1 MFSKQLKFESVYI
14 DGRIIRSMIR
24 ATLPLAFVGAVAVL
38 SAQAPGPVPSMPSF
52 EVASVKPRTLPGTSL
67 SAPQGAR
74 PGGAFGMV
82 NSTVARLVM
91 YAYDLPNYQVT
102 GGPDW
107 VRTDRFDIAARA
119 GREASTA
126 DIRRMLQSLLNDR
139 FKLRTHTEQREMA
152 VYKLV
157 MARGDGRLGPNVTK
171 SDDDCK
177 RLVQRPPN
185 VPAGAVTVTGCSTVA
200 HLARSASGVMASPVT
215 DATGLVGEFEYAFY
229 YSSGGAGLVATT
241 SIAPDIDA
249 PSFPTAL
256 QEQLGLKLEASRGL
270 VEVLVIDSVERPTP
284 D

>member
-1 MFSKQLKFESVYI
+1 
-14 DGRIIRSMIR
+14 MIR
-24 ATLPLAFVGAVAVL
+24 QAVVLVVVVGGIVLL
-38 SAQAPGPVPSMPSF
+38 SAHAPDQALPTF

-91 YAYDLPNYQVT
+91 YAYDRPDYQVI
-102 GGPDW
+102 GGPAW

-119 GREASTA
+119 GREASVP
-126 DIRRMLQSLLNDR
+126 DIRLMLQSLLESR
-139 FKLRTHTEQREMA
+139 FKLRTHIEQREMTL
-152 VYKLV
+152 YKLV
-157 MARGDGRLGPNVTK
+157 MARGDGRLGPNLTK
-171 SDDDCK
+171 SDDSCK

-200 HLARSASGVMASPVT
+200 HLARSASQVMAAPVT
-215 DATGLVGEFEYAFY
+215 DATGLAGEFEYAFY
-229 YSSGGAGLVATT
+229 YSSGGDGLVAGT
-241 SIAPDIDA
+241 SLSPDINA

-256 QEQLGLKLEASRGL
+256 QERLGLKLESTRGPA
-270 VEVLVIDSVERPTP
+270 EVLVIDSVERPTP

>member
-1 MFSKQLKFESVYI
+1 
-14 DGRIIRSMIR
+14 MIR
-24 ATLPLAFVGAVAVL
+24 HAVVLVVVVGGMVL
-38 SAQAPGPVPSMPSF
+38 SAQAPDQALPAF

-91 YAYDLPNYQVT
+91 YAYDLPDYQVS
-102 GGPDW
+102 GGPAW

-119 GREASTA
+119 GQDASVQ
-126 DIRRMLQSLLNDR
+126 DMRLMLRSLLESR

-152 VYKLV
+152 LYTLV
-157 MARGDGRLGPNVTK
+157 MARGDGRLGPHVTA
-171 SDDDCK
+171 SNDDCK

-185 VPAGAVTVTGCSTVA
+185 VPAGAATVTGCSTVA
-200 HLARSASGVMASPVT
+200 HLARFASQVMGAPVT
-215 DATGLVGEFEYAFY
+215 DASGLAGQCEYAFY
-229 YSSGGAGLVATT
+229 YSSGGQGLVATT
-241 SIAPDIDA
+241 SISPDIEA

-256 QEQLGLKLEASRGL
+256 QEQLGLKLESARGP
-270 VEVLVIDSVERPTP
+270 VDVLVIDAVERPTP